1 MLSSAQ
7 ADLFQAF
14 WPESSSHVNV
24 KATRLKH
31 INSGLEMSFAIYN
44 GLFSE
49 NYAMMMLR
57 INQNGKVVLETHKE

>member
-7 ADLFQAF
+7 ADFSF

-31 INSGLEMSFAIYN
+31 KDSGLEMSFAIYN
-44 GLFSE
+44 GLFFWKLCFDDAE
-49 NYAMMMLR
+49 NEPEWQRCAR
-57 INQNGKVVLETHKE
+57 DT